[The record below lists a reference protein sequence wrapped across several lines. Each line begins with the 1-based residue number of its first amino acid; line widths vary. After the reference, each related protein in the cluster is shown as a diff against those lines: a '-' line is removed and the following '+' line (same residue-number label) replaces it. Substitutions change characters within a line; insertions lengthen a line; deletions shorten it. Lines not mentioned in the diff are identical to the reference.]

1 MQLLCDLK
9 CITFLI
15 LSFQEVMAAPKNL
28 NDLMMAFTD
37 LNATNKSSGAG
48 VGFKGPAMKDVK
60 VEKSTGPSFQP
71 SQKARDWSSLAQNL
85 EDAFVLNSS
94 TSNKSDTAP
103 SFRTRYAHIPYFLT
117 IWRSLLEVTF
127 KSHCVHMYMEF
138 WSKKNCL
145 KVHLDTSTY
154 RS

>member
-1 MQLLCDLK
+1 MLVQLLCDLK
-9 CITFLI
+9 CIIFLI
-15 LSFQEVMAAPKNL
+15 LSFQKEMAAPKNI

-37 LNATNKSSGAG
+37 LNATNKSSGA
-48 VGFKGPAMKDVK
+48 GFKGPAMKDVK

-103 SFRTRYAHIPYFLT
+103 SFRARYARIPYFLT
-117 IWRSLLEVTF
+117 IWRNLLE
-127 KSHCVHMYMEF
+127 SNCVHMF
-138 WSKKNCL
+138 RVFCLKNNCL
-145 KVHLDTSTY
+145 QVQLDNSI
-154 RS
+154 

>member
-1 MQLLCDLK
+1 MRPEMHYFSDLV
-9 CITFLI
+9 I
-15 LSFQEVMAAPKNL
+15 SEGEMAAPKNI

-37 LNATNKSSGAG
+37 LNATNKSSGA
-48 VGFKGPAMKDVK
+48 GFKGPAMKDVK

-103 SFRTRYAHIPYFLT
+103 SFRARYAHSPYFLT
-117 IWRSLLEVTF
+117 IWRNLLE
-127 KSHCVHMYMEF
+127 SNCVHMF
-138 WSKKNCL
+138 RVFCLKNNCL
-145 KVHLDTSTY
+145 QVQLDNSI
-154 RS
+154 

>member
-1 MQLLCDLK
+1 MCLCNFYATCEMHYFSDLV
-9 CITFLI
+9 I
-15 LSFQEVMAAPKNL
+15 SGGGMAAPKNI

-37 LNATNKSSGAG
+37 LNATNKSSGAGG

-94 TSNKSDTAP
+94 TSNKSETAP
-103 SFRTRYAHIPYFLT
+103 SFRARYAHTKYFLT
-117 IWRSLLEVTF
+117 II
-127 KSHCVHMYMEF
+127 
-138 WSKKNCL
+138 
-145 KVHLDTSTY
+145 
-154 RS
+154 

>member
-1 MQLLCDLK
+1 MRPEMHCFSDLV
-9 CITFLI
+9 I
-15 LSFQEVMAAPKNL
+15 SGGGMAAPKNI

-37 LNATNKSSGAG
+37 LNATNKSSG

-103 SFRTRYAHIPYFLT
+103 SFRARYAYTQYFLT
-117 IWRSLLEVTF
+117 I
-127 KSHCVHMYMEF
+127 
-138 WSKKNCL
+138 
-145 KVHLDTSTY
+145 
-154 RS
+154 